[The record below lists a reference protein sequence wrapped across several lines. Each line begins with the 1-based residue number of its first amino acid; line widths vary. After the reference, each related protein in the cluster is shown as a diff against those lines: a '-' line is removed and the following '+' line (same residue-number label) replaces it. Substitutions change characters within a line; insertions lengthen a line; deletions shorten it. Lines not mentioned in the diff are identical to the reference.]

1 VAGQRYTLAL
11 YDRDWDAAGR
21 AAALLSQKN
30 SLDPGWSFPQLGRD
44 FWVGLAAR
52 LKGDETSAR
61 TAFMRAR
68 AQQEEEIRLH
78 PDNAGLL
85 AELGLIDAGL
95 GRKEEALKEGRR
107 AMELAPTDPDVKI
120 CFAIICAWTG
130 ERELALEQLEAVT
143 KAPGSHTYGNLRL
156 SPMWDPLR
164 GDPRFEKIVA
174 SLAPKE
180 MVSK

>member
-1 VAGQRYTLAL
+1 MGV
-11 YDRDWDAAGR
+11 
-21 AAALLSQKN
+21 
-30 SLDPGWSFPQLGRD
+30 
-44 FWVGLAAR
+44 VAR

-61 TAFMRAR
+61 AAFMRAR
-68 AQQEEEIRLH
+68 AQQEEEIRGH

-85 AELGLIDAGL
+85 SELGLIDAGL
-95 GRKEEALKEGRR
+95 GRKEEALNEGRR
-107 AMELAPTDPDVKI
+107 AMELAPSVKDESTESYVKI

-130 ERELALEQLEAVT
+130 ERELALGQLEALT
-143 KAPGSHTYGNLRL
+143 KTPGCLTYGNLRL

-180 MVSK
+180 

>member
-1 VAGQRYTLAL
+1 MGV
-11 YDRDWDAAGR
+11 
-21 AAALLSQKN
+21 
-30 SLDPGWSFPQLGRD
+30 
-44 FWVGLAAR
+44 VAR

-61 TAFMRAR
+61 AAFMRAR
-68 AQQEEEIRLH
+68 AQQEEEIRAH
-78 PDNAGLL
+78 PDDAALL

-95 GRKEEALKEGRR
+95 GRKEEALNEGRR
-107 AMELAPTDPDVKI
+107 AMELAPSVKDEFTEPDVKM

-130 ERELALEQLEAVT
+130 ERELALGQLEAFT
-143 KAPGSHTYGNLRL
+143 KTPGSYTYGNLRL

-180 MVSK
+180 AARSK